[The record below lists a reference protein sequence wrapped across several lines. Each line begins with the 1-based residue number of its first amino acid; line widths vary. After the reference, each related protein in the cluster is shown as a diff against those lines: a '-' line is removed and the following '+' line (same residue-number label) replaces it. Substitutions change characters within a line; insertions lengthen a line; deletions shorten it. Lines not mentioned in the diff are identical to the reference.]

1 MHELDIEL
9 VDMLRS
15 AARQANNKDLAEIIL
30 ADMQDY
36 LTAASLSRGKD
47 LSRSRYWAFK
57 AITLQ
62 KKLRQKMRLPPI
74 RD

>member
-1 MHELDIEL
+1 M
-9 VDMLRS
+9 
-15 AARQANNKDLAEIIL
+15 
-30 ADMQDY
+30 DY
-36 LTAASLSRGKD
+36 LNAASLSRGKD